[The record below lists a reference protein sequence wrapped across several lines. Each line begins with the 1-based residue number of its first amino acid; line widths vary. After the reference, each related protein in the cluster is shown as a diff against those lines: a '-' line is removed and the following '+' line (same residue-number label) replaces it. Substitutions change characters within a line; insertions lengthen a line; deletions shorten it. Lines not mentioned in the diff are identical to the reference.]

1 MYIMKRSFFFLGVF
15 WVWAMALHAQELP
28 RFGKWLDGENFTL
41 SRDGGKNYVKI
52 HARTGNE
59 APYPLPDVRPDGL
72 PEGVFAT
79 PASSSES
86 PLGNQLA
93 LLHKGDLFLY
103 TRDDKS
109 FRQLTASAGEEK
121 TPLFSPD
128 GTKIAYTRDHNLF
141 VYDLSAGI
149 ERQLT
154 KDGDEDIYNGY
165 ASWVY
170 WEEILGR
177 GSYFRA
183 FYWSPDSRQIAFL
196 RFDDRPVPKFPIYHA
211 ESADMTHGYL
221 EIQRY
226 PKSGDPLPEVKL
238 GVVAIENGQTTWIHQ
253 DPELAYTAW
262 VFWTPENKVLFHQL
276 HRDQNLLRLYLA
288 DPATGKTTQVYEES
302 RPTWVEFFEDIRFLS
317 GSKGFILRSYRDDW
331 ENLYHYNYEG
341 KLVARITNVPWR
353 VTGIEMVD
361 EASNTIF
368 FTGTGPDNAGT
379 ESHLFMARL
388 DGTGFKQLTQGQG
401 THRCAIAP
409 GGKYFSDAFSS
420 FTQPGTLSILDQNGR
435 QALKP
440 WESSADANAAKGI
453 KVEFF
458 RVPSTDGFSL
468 PAYWVLPPNFDP
480 TKKYPVIF
488 DIYGG
493 PDAGRISNSYRSYA
507 SDKLVEAGV
516 ILFSVDHRASG
527 KFGKKGLD
535 YMHRSLGKW
544 EMHDY
549 IETVKW
555 LRTKSFI
562 DPNRMGIRGGS
573 YGGYMTALALTYG
586 ADYFTHGVSSAPVID
601 WRLYDNIYTERYMDT
616 PADNPDGYTA
626 GSVVTYADRLK
637 GKLLLI
643 HGEIDDNVHMQNS
656 MQLVSKLQDLGKS
669 FELMIYPGNRHGI
682 VGAKR
687 THSAQLAEQF
697 WMKHFFQK

>member
-1 MYIMKRSFFFLGVF
+1 MKKSFLLLGIC
-15 WVWAMALHAQELP
+15 WAIALQAQELP
-28 RFGKWLDGENFTL
+28 RFGKWLDGEHFSL
-41 SRDGGKNYVKI
+41 SRDGGKSYLKV
-52 HARTGNE
+52 HARTGKE
-59 APYPLPDVRPDGL
+59 APYTIPEALSAGL
-72 PEGVFAT
+72 PEGVIAS

-103 TRDDKS
+103 ARDDKS

-141 VYDLSAGI
+141 VYDLGNGM

-154 KDGDEDIYNGY
+154 KDGGEDVYNGY

-183 FYWSPDSRQIAFL
+183 FYWAPDSRQIAFL
-196 RFDDRPVPKFPIYHA
+196 RFDDHSVPKFPIYHA
-211 ESADMTHGYL
+211 EGNDMTHGYL

-226 PKSGDPLPEVKL
+226 PKSGDPLPDVRL
-238 GVVAIENGQTTWIHQ
+238 GIVAVQTGQTTWMEQ
-253 DPELAYTAW
+253 DPALAYTAW
-262 VFWTPENKVLFHQL
+262 VYWTPENKVLFHQL
-276 HRDQNLLRLYLA
+276 HRDQNLLRLYLG
-288 DPATGKTTQVYEES
+288 DPATGKSTRIYEES
-302 RPTWVEFFEDIRFLS
+302 RPTWVEFYQDIKFLS

-331 ENLYHYNYEG
+331 ENLYHYDYNG
-341 KLVARITNVPWR
+341 KLIARITQVPWR
-353 VTGIEMVD
+353 VTGIELVD
-361 EASNTIF
+361 ETSNTIF
-368 FTGTGPDNAGT
+368 FTGTGPDHAGT
-379 ESHLFMARL
+379 ETHLFMARL
-388 DGTGFKQLTQGQG
+388 DGSGFRQLTQGSG
-401 THRCAIAP
+401 THRCSVAP
-409 GGKYFSDAFSS
+409 GGKYFSDNFNH
-420 FTQPGTLSILDQNGR
+420 FNHPGTLAIFDYQGK
-435 QALKP
+435 QTLKIG
-440 WESSADANAAKGI
+440 ENTSDANTAKGI

-458 RVPSTDGFSL
+458 RVPSTDGFDL
-468 PAYWVLPPNFDP
+468 PAYWVLPPQFDP
-480 TKKYPVIF
+480 GKKYPVIF

-493 PDAGRISNSYRSYA
+493 PNAGRISNSYRSYA
-507 SDKLVEAGV
+507 NDKLVEAGT

-562 DPNRMGIRGGS
+562 DPTRIGIRGGS
-573 YGGYMTALALTYG
+573 YGGYMTAMALTFG

-616 PADNPDGYTA
+616 PGENPDGYTA

-643 HGEIDDNVHMQNS
+643 HGEIDDNVHLQNT
-656 MQLVSKLQDLGKS
+656 MQLASKLQDLGKD
-669 FELMIYPGNRHGI
+669 FEMMVYPGNRHGI
-682 VGAKR
+682 TGKKR
-687 THSAQLAEQF
+687 THSAQIAEQF
-697 WMKHFFQK
+697 WLKHFFGK